1 MGLKE
6 YIHKKEQT
14 LRRKAAD
21 EANKKN
27 GTKELVA
34 DDIRDQRK
42 AATIHYKKLIR
53 QLSALD
59 APFDLF
65 KVNPKDYLD
74 FEYELDIDVEDN
86 LSQYFLNLD
95 LNDETQEA
103 TICLS
108 SQDCKKVSKA
118 RVPYHNFLEIS
129 SLEDILE
136 KLLTEID
143 VACK

>member
-1 MGLKE
+1 MGLKDF
-6 YIHKKEQT
+6 IQRKEKA

-21 EANKKN
+21 EANKTN
-27 GTKELVA
+27 GTHESVA
-34 DDIRDQRK
+34 DVIQEQRR

-53 QLSALD
+53 QLNALD
-59 APFDLF
+59 ASFDLF
-65 KVNPKDYLD
+65 KVNIDYMDL
-74 FEYELDIDVEDN
+74 EYEMDIAIEDD

-108 SQDCKKVSKA
+108 NPDCKKVSKA
-118 RVPYHNFLEIS
+118 RVPYHNFLEIV